1 MNKYR
6 VIDAV
11 ITADPDNPGMGILR
25 KVETPCSDPDTA
37 ISIYRAALSAAVSA
51 DPFPVAFRVR
61 MQEYR
66 ADERWHDIHSANY

>member
-11 ITADPDNPGMGILR
+11 VTVDPDNPGTGILR
-25 KVETPCSDPDTA
+25 KVETPCRNADTA
-37 ISIYRAALSAAVSA
+37 HTLYRKAIYEAVNT

-66 ADERWHDIHSANY
+66 ADERWHDIHSASY